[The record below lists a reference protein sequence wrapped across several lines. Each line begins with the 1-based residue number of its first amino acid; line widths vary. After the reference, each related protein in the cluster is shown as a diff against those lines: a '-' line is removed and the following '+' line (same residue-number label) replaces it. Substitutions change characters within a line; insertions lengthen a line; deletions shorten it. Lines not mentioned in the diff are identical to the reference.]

1 MKWNK
6 HRVEIHGVFSYTK
19 IKGKGVSI
27 WNTLTET
34 MTTYTAAEKEESTS
48 EEIRKLT

>member
-1 MKWNK
+1 M
-6 HRVEIHGVFSYTK
+6 
-19 IKGKGVSI
+19 
-27 WNTLTET
+27 WNTLTKT